1 MIEKVHTANKEIMQ
15 EIEIK
20 EIGLADV
27 EMLQII
33 AKQTFL
39 EAFSDSN
46 SAENMQQYL
55 NEGFTLSKLSAEL
68 KNPDS
73 IFYFAKANGEVVGYL
88 KLNFGNAQT
97 DLKDPKA
104 LEIERIYVIK
114 TFYGKKIGQQFYH
127 KALQV
132 AKEKGVE
139 YIWLGVWEHNLRA
152 LSFYQKNGFIEIA
165 THDFWLGDDKQT
177 DKLMRIKL

>member
-1 MIEKVHTANKEIMQ
+1 MQ

-20 EIGLADV
+20 KIGLADI

-46 SAENMQQYL
+46 SAENMQLYL
-55 NEGFTLSKLSAEL
+55 NEGFTTQKLTAEL
-68 KNPDS
+68 NNPNS
-73 IFYFAKANGEVVGYL
+73 VFYFAKADDEIVGYL
-88 KLNFGNAQT
+88 KLNFGDAQT

-104 LEIERIYVIK
+104 LEIERIYVTK
-114 TFYGKKIGQQFYH
+114 AFYGKKIGQHFYR
-127 KALQV
+127 KALQI
-132 AKEKGVE
+132 ANEKNIE
-139 YIWLGVWEHNLRA
+139 YIWLGVWENNLRA
-152 LSFYQKNGFIEIA
+152 ISFYQKNGFIEFA

-177 DKLMRIKL
+177 DKLMRLKL

>member
-1 MIEKVHTANKEIMQ
+1 MQ

-20 EIGLADV
+20 KIGLADI
-27 EMLQII
+27 EILQTI
-33 AKQTFL
+33 AKQTFS

-55 NEGFTLSKLSAEL
+55 NEGFTSEKLTAEL
-68 KNPDS
+68 NNQNS
-73 IFYFAKANGEVVGYL
+73 IFYFAKANDEVVGYL
-88 KLNFGNAQT
+88 KLNFGDGQT

-104 LEIERIYVIK
+104 LEIERIYVVK
-114 TFYGKKIGQQFYH
+114 DFYGKKIGQILYD
-127 KALQV
+127 KALEV
-132 AKEKGVE
+132 AKENSLE

-152 LSFYQKNGFIEIA
+152 ISFYQKNGFAEFD

-177 DKLMRIKL
+177 DKLMKLNLD